1 MRDRGAGYLAEL
13 PEPRTAGDVA
23 ALALALEREA
33 ERRYLAFAE
42 DALGITS
49 PEVGALLGRI
59 AGEHGERAGRLGAEE
74 AAAVRIPEALWSR
87 LFAEEETV
95 VCDRGG
101 LTPYKVLA
109 FAVALSQRSF
119 LLYSY
124 LAAAAQ
130 DPAARDSAER
140 RAADELLR
148 AADLRR
154 ERRRAYRVER
164 RSPAVEP
171 YPPPALVETLADLIA
186 AALVVE
192 EALSQRLA
200 EALGADPALSSSL
213 EATRRQVED
222 LQHAR
227 GAAGQAGGALAEAL
241 ARLAQAVPTSE
252 PQIEDKAG
260 LRRRLLTE
268 CEYAFTFYDAVAS
281 AAVNEAVLLKA
292 QDLCRLALERVKRLA
307 AA

>member
-1 MRDRGAGYLAEL
+1 MRGRGAGFLAEL
-13 PEPRTAGDVA
+13 PGPRTAGEVA

-33 ERRYLAFAE
+33 QRRYLAFAE
-42 DALGITS
+42 DAREIAS
-49 PEVGALLGRI
+49 PEVGSLLGRI
-59 AGEHGERAGRLGAEE
+59 AAEHGERADRLGAGQDEPL
-74 AAAVRIPEALWSR
+74 RIPEATWSQ

-95 VCDRGG
+95 VCDRVG

-109 FAVALSQRSF
+109 SAVTLAQRSF
-119 LLYSY
+119 TLYSY

-130 DPAARDSAER
+130 DPAARDSAVR
-140 RAADELLR
+140 RAADELMR

-200 EALGADPALSSSL
+200 EALGADPTLSSSL
-213 EATRRQVED
+213 EATRRQVEY

-227 GAAGQAGGALAEAL
+227 GAAGAAGGALAEAL

-292 QDLCRLALERVKRLA
+292 QDLCRVALERVKRLA